1 MSRTDRQITQDALD
15 HLAVLRA
22 HLTRGDLGDQ
32 TVADAVSL
40 RLAAAIEAI
49 AQGTD
54 GLRERLFD
62 GEWHIARAT
71 RNRIA
76 HSYIYIDHNIIAATV
91 ANDVPAREASL
102 AAEIVRTDT

>member
-1 MSRTDRQITQDALD
+1 MSRTDREVTQDALD

-22 HLTRGDLGDQ
+22 HLSRGDLDDQ
-32 TVADAVSL
+32 TIADAVSL

-54 GLRERLFD
+54 GLRERLFH
-62 GEWHIARAT
+62 GEWQIAWAT

-76 HSYIYIDHNIIAATV
+76 HSYVYIDHNIITATV
-91 ANDVPAREASL
+91 ADELPALEAALTS
-102 AAEIVRTDT
+102 EITRTDS